1 MDAVIQG
8 VIKNIDFWT
17 FILILVLADLFA
29 LLVFWICLKSA
40 NTNIR
45 FFRRMTIWRFNCLAL
60 LYEEFK
66 SERLSGLSQEAALKE
81 IKKKYKNNSLPFMLH
96 SENRTFMGGHTYTVR
111 NHFHQDLVLFN
122 LWQFKFVHPKV
133 IGPVQPDCRYFHNTL
148 PDLIRFRQLLF
159 SKQFTLVHKIIV
171 SKVLIIVSTVFILV
185 NYCDN
190 NIYILFFLQI

>member
-1 MDAVIQG
+1 MHFPHLHDISG
-8 VIKNIDFWT
+8 HLMPHN
-17 FILILVLADLFA
+17 
-29 LLVFWICLKSA
+29 
-40 NTNIR
+40 
-45 FFRRMTIWRFNCLAL
+45 RRVVCHIFMN
-60 LYEEFK
+60 
-66 SERLSGLSQEAALKE
+66 
-81 IKKKYKNNSLPFMLH
+81 PFMLH

-185 NYCDN
+185 NYCN
-190 NIYILFFLQI
+190 NSIYILFFCRFKELFLLKTHLLSSTTLEKNLFVGFPLTCRQIEYSFLLYFFEGIISNLRLRWEAD